1 MRDTVLVV
9 DDDPDLRELVGI
21 VLESMGV
28 RVLAAENGQT
38 ALSLA
43 EAASDRILLVLLDYF
58 MPATDPATC
67 ARALRTRLDRCV
79 PIVLC
84 TAAVDPARRAS
95 ELGLELWLSK
105 PFSISALEDLVLRS
119 GARGDDPWRTG

>member
-21 VLESMGV
+21 VLEPLGV

-58 MPATDPATC
+58 MPATDPAAC
-67 ARALRTRLDRCV
+67 VRSLRTRIDRSV

-84 TAAVDPARRAS
+84 TASIDPARRAS
-95 ELGLELWLSK
+95 ELGLEHWLSK
-105 PFSISALEDLVLRS
+105 PFSISALAELVLRAGRS
-119 GARGDDPWRTG
+119 G